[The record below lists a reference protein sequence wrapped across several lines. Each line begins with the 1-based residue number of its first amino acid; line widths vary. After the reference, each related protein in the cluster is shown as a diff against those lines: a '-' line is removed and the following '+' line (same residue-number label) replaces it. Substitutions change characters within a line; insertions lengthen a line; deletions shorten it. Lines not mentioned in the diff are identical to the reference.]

1 MLSSINLVPMRLQ
14 QAWISLARTPGFWL
28 GSALTL
34 CLTLGVLLA
43 VIALLQNVVLAPL
56 PYPQQQRLFS
66 VEHQM
71 ITHKSNE
78 TYDYFTY
85 PGAELLYREQQ
96 PFEQVAMVDYE
107 KQFVTSL
114 AAQPN
119 VNVAYVTPEWLSL
132 LGTPLKQGRVF
143 SESELLHQPATQALL
158 SEQFVDQYFDS
169 SDDVLGKNIEVAGQT
184 YNIIGIVSEQFRE
197 PQLIEKGRQTAIWL
211 PFDYNPTDF
220 FRDRWSNIVRSIFVI
235 GLINEGVSKTQAQTS
250 LTQLIQP
257 EWKQQNAGIPV
268 FKDWRLQMQVV
279 PLKQRLLGDVTSSL
293 YLLFFAVVLISV
305 IALSNLLNL
314 FWGRVVER
322 QHNFIIELA
331 LGAKSRHLFR
341 RLCYEML
348 VVMFSALPGIVMVA
362 YLSNL
367 WLKNNLQQW
376 LPRAAEMNIS
386 STSVV
391 IVIMLMLLLTF
402 MFARLGVIPLKGMV
416 RQRNLAQHLQKS
428 GKGNGAQTGSHIR
441 MTLMTLQIALGV
453 MLVFASFMLLNRAAS
468 TIQSP
473 DSIELDNVWQVT
485 VRSLKAQIDSA
496 DEMSAMLQIKQTL
509 LAQPE
514 IELVSQ
520 SMSPLDEGV
529 NWLLGLSDTQ
539 EKLSVEG
546 TIIDASYFT
555 ALQQRFVDGRDFTQQ
570 EWQQG
575 DMLVVINQALA
586 KQLGASGKVL
596 DRLINFG
603 DERNYRVIGV
613 VENRKLADQLTEQSR
628 LYVLS
633 YKGSN
638 DLLVKFKQ
646 GRSSG
651 VTQLANIIKQANS
664 QYGLFKYSSLV
675 TQRQQLLFADYI
687 SAAGAAALALLSILL
702 VAMGIGGVM
711 QALVYAQRTQFGIRL
726 AIGANPTHIFKALV
740 KQIKGAFVLGTFAAL
755 IASATCVTLMNLNDF
770 QQLELTT
777 VANFVGSVLLIGC
790 IVIGSS
796 YVPFKRQMD
805 KSINQLLR
813 QE

>member
-1 MLSSINLVPMRLQ
+1 MLSSINLIPLRFQ
-14 QAWISLARTPGFWL
+14 QAWVSLARTPGFWL
-28 GSALTL
+28 GSVLTL
-34 CLTLGVLLA
+34 CLTLGALLA
-43 VIALLQNVVLAPL
+43 VIAMLQKVVLAPL

-71 ITHKSNE
+71 FNYKTND
-78 TYDYFTY
+78 TLDYFTY
-85 PGAELLYREQQ
+85 PGAELLYRDQQ
-96 PFEQVAMVDYE
+96 YFELLAMVDYE

-119 VNVAYVTPEWLSL
+119 VNVAYVTPEWFNL
-132 LGTPLKQGRVF
+132 LGVPLKQGFVF
-143 SESELLHQPATQALL
+143 SESEPLHQPATQALL
-158 SEQFVDQYFDS
+158 SEHFVHQYFDINE
-169 SDDVLGKNIEVAGQT
+169 DIVGKNIEVAGKT
-184 YNIIGIVSEQFRE
+184 YNIIGIVSDHFRE

-235 GLINEGVSKTQAQTS
+235 GRIKEGVSQIQAQAS

-268 FKDWRLQMQVV
+268 FDDWRLQMQVV

-314 FWGRVVER
+314 FWGRVIQR
-322 QHNFIIELA
+322 QHNFTVELA
-331 LGAKSRHLFR
+331 LGAKSYHLFS
-341 RLCYEML
+341 RLSYEML
-348 VVMFSALPGIVMVA
+348 VVTFSALPGIVLVA
-362 YLSNL
+362 YLSSL
-367 WLKNNLQQW
+367 WLRNNLQQW
-376 LPRAAEMNIS
+376 LPRAAEMSIS
-386 STSVV
+386 ITSVAIV
-391 IVIMLMLLLTF
+391 IVLMLLLTF
-402 MFARLGVIPLKGMV
+402 MFARLGVIPLKGIL
-416 RQRNLAQHLQKS
+416 RQRNLAQYLQKS

-441 MTLMTLQIALGV
+441 MALMTLQIALGV
-453 MLVFASFMLLNRAAS
+453 MLVFASFMLLNRAVS
-468 TIQSP
+468 TIQSR
-473 DSIELDNVWQVT
+473 DSIELENVWQVT
-485 VRSLKAQIDSA
+485 VSSLKAQITPG
-496 DEMSAMLQIKQTL
+496 DEMSGMQQIKQAL
-509 LAQPE
+509 LTQPE
-514 IELVSQ
+514 IERVSQ
-520 SMSPLDEGV
+520 SMSPLDEGA
-529 NWLLGLSDTQ
+529 NWLLGVSGTED
-539 EKLSVEG
+539 KLSVEG

-555 ALQQRFVDGRDFTQQ
+555 VLQQRFVDGRDFTQQ

-613 VENRKLADQLTEQSR
+613 VENRKLAGQLTEQSR

-646 GRSSG
+646 GQSFGS
-651 VTQLANIIKQANS
+651 TQLANIIKQANS

-675 TQRQQLLFADYI
+675 TKRQQLLFAEYI
-687 SAAGAAALALLSILL
+687 SAAGSAVLAWLSVLL

-711 QALVYAQRTQFGIRL
+711 QALVYAQRTQFGIRM

-740 KQIKGAFVLGTFAAL
+740 KQIKGAFGMGSIAAL
-755 IASATCVTLMNLNDF
+755 GVSATCVTLMS
-770 QQLELTT
+770 QSGYQWLELTT
-777 VANFVGSVLLIGC
+777 VATFIGSVLLIGC
-790 IVIGSS
+790 IVIGAS
-796 YVPFKRQMD
+796 YVPFKRQMG
-805 KSINQLLR
+805 KQISQLLR